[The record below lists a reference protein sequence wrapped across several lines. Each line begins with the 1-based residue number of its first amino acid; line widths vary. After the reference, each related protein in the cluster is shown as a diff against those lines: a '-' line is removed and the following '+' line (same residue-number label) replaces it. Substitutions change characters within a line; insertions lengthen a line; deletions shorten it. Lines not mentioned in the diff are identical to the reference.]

1 MAPMMFDSAILL
13 STLFLAIHIVVIGR
27 IILRPQREP
36 ASRVAWLIAT
46 ITVPFVGVI
55 AYLLLGEARIS
66 SKRRAR
72 YRAIEAHLPHPS
84 ENEAVRRELGETP
97 YAAPFALAETA
108 NALPP
113 TRGNRARLSPDSNS
127 AIREMVEDIDAAKST
142 VHLCF
147 YIWLAD
153 HNGFRIKDALIRAAR
168 RGVKVRVLADA
179 LGSRGFI
186 RSAYWIELAN
196 AGVDA
201 RIALPIGGLVWTLI
215 RGRFDLRNHRKQLIV
230 DNHIAWCGS
239 QNLADPEFRVKSRYA
254 PWVDIMTRWEGPV
267 VRDCQF
273 IFAADWESEH
283 GDDIGDLLG
292 DAAEPPSAAEPG
304 IIAQV
309 VGTGPNLAY
318 AAMTACFTS
327 LIHAA
332 RRELVITTPY
342 FVPDEQL
349 ICALLDAARRG
360 VATTMILP
368 QRNDSRIVA
377 NASRS
382 YYDEMIAAGVR
393 LYEYRPGL
401 LHAKTMVVDGA
412 VALIGSAN
420 LDRRSFELNFEN
432 NILFADAGFVREI
445 RARQDEYLAD
455 SDPVTAADVEK
466 TSMARRL
473 WQNLLAT
480 LSPLL

>member
-1 MAPMMFDSAILL
+1 MTADIDFILWL
-13 STLFLAIHIVVIGR
+13 LFLAVHIIVIGR

-36 ASRVAWLIAT
+36 ASRIAWLIAT
-46 ITVPFVGVI
+46 ITIPVGGVI

-84 ENEAVRRELGETP
+84 TNDGVRRALAETA
-97 YAAPFALAETA
+97 YAAPFALAETV

-113 TRGNRARLSPDSNS
+113 TRGNRAHLAADSDS
-127 AIREMVEDIDAAKST
+127 AIGEMVADIDAAQST

-153 HNGFRIKDALIRAAR
+153 NNGFRVKDALVRAAQ

-186 RSAYWIELAN
+186 RSAYWIELRN

-201 RIALPIGGLVWTLI
+201 RIALPIGGLVWTLV

-230 DNHIAWCGS
+230 DNRVAWCGS
-239 QNLADPEFRVKSRYA
+239 QNLADPEFRVKPRYA
-254 PWVDIMTRWEGPV
+254 PWVDLMTRWEGPV
-267 VRDCQF
+267 VQDCQF

-283 GDDIGDLLG
+283 GDDISALLG
-292 DAAEPPSAAEPG
+292 DDAERLPAADPG
-304 IIAQV
+304 IAAQV

-318 AAMTACFTS
+318 PAMTACFTS

-342 FVPDEQL
+342 FIPDEQL

-382 YYDEMIAAGVR
+382 YYEQLIGAGVD
-393 LYEYRPGL
+393 LYEFRPGL
-401 LHAKTMVVDGA
+401 LHAKTMVIDGQ

-432 NILFADAGFVREI
+432 NILFADEGFAREI
-445 RARQDEYLAD
+445 RGRQDAYLAQ
-455 SDPVTAADVEK
+455 SDRVVADALAKVGVP
-466 TSMARRL
+466 RRL